1 MDAPTHL
8 LGQFSRNGQT
18 QPSPTMTPRQT
29 AINLAKLIEDERQGV
44 RRDSNPCVTNDDIH
58 PAGGGDC
65 SRDAYGTLISEFHRV
80 ADQVEQYLA
89 QSLGIANDAWQ
100 RRREVDLQRE
110 RLGRRLRGDIL
121 PYMLD
126 NLHQVDRFHR
136 ELESARLHP

>member
-18 QPSPTMTPRQT
+18 QTSPAMTSRQT
-29 AINLAKLIEDERQGV
+29 AINLVKLIENERQGV
-44 RRDSNPCVTNDDIH
+44 RRDSIPCVTNDDVH
-58 PAGGGDC
+58 PAGGGEW
-65 SRDAYGTLISEFHRV
+65 SRDAYGSLIGEFHRV
-80 ADQVEQYLA
+80 ADQIEQYLT

-126 NLHQVDRFHR
+126 NLNQVDRFRR
-136 ELESARLHP
+136 ELESA